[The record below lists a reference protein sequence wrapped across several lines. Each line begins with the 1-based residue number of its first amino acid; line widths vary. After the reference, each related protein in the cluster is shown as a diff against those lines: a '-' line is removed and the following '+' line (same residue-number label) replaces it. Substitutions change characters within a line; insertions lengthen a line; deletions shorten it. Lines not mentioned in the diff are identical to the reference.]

1 MLKEHLVDVI
11 DELLSVSN
19 GRKINS
25 LLEKFDT
32 ETTKVH
38 HMMQQD
44 HQDMV
49 VAHTDCVNAISDVL
63 SGHDNGHMDYNDNI
77 HDEGKDAK
85 AQVVH
90 DNVQQTTNAVMEA
103 PLQRDQ
109 VVNNRN
115 LDEHEDLDAQCAND
129 RVEQRSN
136 ATMDDPRPHDE

>member
-90 DNVQQTTNAVMEA
+90 DNVQQTKNAVMEA
-103 PLQRDQ
+103 PLQ
-109 VVNNRN
+109 
-115 LDEHEDLDAQCAND
+115 
-129 RVEQRSN
+129 
-136 ATMDDPRPHDE
+136 HD